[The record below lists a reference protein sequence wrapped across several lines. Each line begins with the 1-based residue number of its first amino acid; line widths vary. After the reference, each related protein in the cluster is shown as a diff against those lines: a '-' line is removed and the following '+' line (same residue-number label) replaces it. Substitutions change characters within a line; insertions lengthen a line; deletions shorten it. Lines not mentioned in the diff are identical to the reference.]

1 MVVDALGRE
10 ARGAMTT
17 TLSSLRSQ
25 LAQLRQSMPAAPAV
39 PDPELDAA
47 DLPEDP
53 IERKALA
60 ALVMEVL
67 PMSPDAPS
75 ERLVALLD
83 AVSRR
88 DGLVWAAAVAAAK
101 APVEQFGIDV
111 KTELQVKAEGDRQA
125 LELAPC

>member
-1 MVVDALGRE
+1 
-10 ARGAMTT
+10 MT
-17 TLSSLRSQ
+17 SVANLRRR
-25 LAQLRQSMPAAPAV
+25 LAVLAATV
-39 PDPELDAA
+39 PTSPPPLEPDLDID
-47 DLPEDP
+47 DLPVDP

-60 ALVMEVL
+60 ALVMEAL

-111 KTELQVKAEGDRQA
+111 KAELQVEAEGDRQA